1 MPTYTQAEDVQV
13 AITIDGGNTFSENTI
28 PVSVVQPPVILALNN
43 TEYFYTL
50 DEQVYVEIR
59 GYNFKTSKHTYVRIG
74 D

>member
-50 DEQVYVEIR
+50 DE
-59 GYNFKTSKHTYVRIG
+59 
-74 D
+74 